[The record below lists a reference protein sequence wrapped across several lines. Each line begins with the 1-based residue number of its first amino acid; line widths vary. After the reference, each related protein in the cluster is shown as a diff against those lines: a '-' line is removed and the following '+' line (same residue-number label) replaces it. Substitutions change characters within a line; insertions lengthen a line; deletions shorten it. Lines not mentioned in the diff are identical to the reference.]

1 MQRNRPIH
9 DVVQQRSPEGRGG
22 GGGTVT
28 KCGGNETEGRNRV
41 AGGRGSSVNAQVVSR
56 VVRPE
61 DAETTAATDDGFI
74 TTLIVHEI
82 PSSSHGGNLEEDDKH
97 PSF

>member
-1 MQRNRPIH
+1 
-9 DVVQQRSPEGRGG
+9 VAG
-22 GGGTVT
+22 
-28 KCGGNETEGRNRV
+28 ETETEVAGEIGTRV
-41 AGGRGSSVNAQVVSR
+41 AEEEALQVNAQVVSR